1 MGKCPITG
9 RGSSSEADAFRV
21 DISDDTVRA
30 TKGDIIDMMKPFYW
44 PGKPTD
50 SKHKRVVLR
59 SFVLL
64 AVFFLFAGKACH
76 LLAPVFLGQTV
87 NSLKEGEGEKS
98 LYYLLA
104 MALLFF
110 SGTLC
115 DEMRNLLYSYVQC
128 HGLTTLAE
136 TFYSHMYTMDYQWFL
151 SAKGGEV
158 IRCMTRGLESMR
170 DLTRFGVL
178 LMVPTLLEA
187 TCVCI
192 LFAAYFQDPWL
203 TLTVI
208 IGLILYTAV
217 TIGATNW
224 RNKTRRAEAERDDE
238 MHSISNDG
246 MNNFDTVKYFT
257 NEKYEVDRYTEVV
270 RQHQKCQWRVIS
282 SLSLLNISQ
291 EILKQSTVG
300 LCLMFAVMAVKQ
312 NKMSVGQMVSIQTYL
327 FYLYRPLFLLGTMYA
342 AICRAVAGI
351 QSAANMLKCQP
362 TVVDRPDAIQI
373 SLDNGTDESMPM
385 IQFQDVCFTFP
396 EKVGLES
403 KVTLKNINFAL
414 PKGKSMAIVGP
425 TGSGKTTLSLLL
437 CRLYDPT
444 SGKILINGTDIADVT
459 QESLRKN
466 IGVVSQNTML
476 FHASLRE
483 NLKYAKLDATDYEIY
498 EALRRASFL
507 DRVMALPEKLDTV
520 VGERGMRLS
529 GGEKQRVSIA
539 RCFLKDPPILI
550 LDEATSALDSKTEAD
565 IQSALFM
572 LFHNRTVITIAH
584 RLSTI
589 VDCDSIMYIEAGEIK
604 EFGSHDDLMEKAGYY
619 KSLWDAQ
626 LKATPLMSRSSTG
639 KNERSAQSSQE
650 QPKFNS

>member
-1 MGKCPITG
+1 
-9 RGSSSEADAFRV
+9 
-21 DISDDTVRA
+21 
-30 TKGDIIDMMKPFYW
+30 
-44 PGKPTD
+44 
-50 SKHKRVVLR
+50 
-59 SFVLL
+59 
-64 AVFFLFAGKACH
+64 
-76 LLAPVFLGQTV
+76 
-87 NSLKEGEGEKS
+87 
-98 LYYLLA
+98 
-104 MALLFF
+104 
-110 SGTLC
+110 
-115 DEMRNLLYSYVQC
+115 
-128 HGLTTLAE
+128 
-136 TFYSHMYTMDYQWFL
+136 MYTMDYQWFL

-425 TGSGKTTLSLLL
+425 TGSGKNTLSLLL

-626 LKATPLMSRSSTG
+626 LKATPLMSRSSTV